1 MMYSFASGTNAISL
15 ETNCLE
21 CEEEEECHHEAEK
34 THRLREGKS
43 QDGVGEQLLLKGGV
57 PGITNDERSENGA
70 NSSSRTSDTNCSSTG
85 ADELGSGVNVG
96 LGCRGGEQLG
106 GLDGSRANAPDGSEG
121 EAGGE
126 GETGNG
132 GHSAADERSSL
143 L

>member
-1 MMYSFASGTNAISL
+1 MLILMQSVQKD
-15 ETNCLE
+15 TNCLE

-43 QDGVGEQLLLKGGV
+43 QDGVGEQLLLEGGV
-57 PGITNDERSENGA
+57 PGIADDERSKNGA
-70 NSSSRTSDTNCSSTG
+70 NSSSRTSD
-85 ADELGSGVNVG
+85 DELGSRVNVG
-96 LGCRGGEQLG
+96 LRCRGGEQLG
-106 GLDGSRANAPDGSEG
+106 GLDGGRTNAPDGSEG

-132 GHSAADERSSL
+132 GHSSAADERSSL